1 MILTKLKEFAE
12 TRLDLPPEMY
22 GKTKVR
28 WWIELN
34 PQSQLVGFTPRG
46 GDSKATQR
54 GLEQTV
60 PKLPKKRTVAIQPV
74 LLADTGEYVLGIPK
88 EGSKLER
95 VSKCHQQFK
104 ELVQACVAA
113 TKDPAVQTILNFLN
127 NWDPSQAQLPEGF
140 DPSDVVT
147 FRIGK
152 RIPADANP
160 ENQAIQEFWARYT
173 AGGDEEESS
182 LPVMMCLVTGQE
194 TQVVDRLPEP
204 IKGIPDG
211 QPSGTSLVSANA
223 DAFTSYGLKNS
234 LTSPIS
240 RSAAEKFGKALN
252 YLLAEEHTHLRVGS
266 SVFVF
271 WTRDPEEFDFFSYL
285 DKPQA
290 ADVQNLLKSALKGE
304 KNYSVQGHEN
314 EFYALSLTANNA
326 RAVVRSWLQTTVPDV
341 QRHLKQWFQ
350 DQQIVDPYGQPSKPF
365 GIYAL
370 AASAY
375 RDPAKEMQPT
385 VPTALLRCALSGD
398 PLPDSLLTRATR
410 RIAVEGE
417 IPHARAAL
425 LKLILLSHWRRTSR
439 PMPDLEALNLNPELD
454 PPDQAAYHCGRLF
467 AQLEIIQRAAQR
479 GINTTLVDRYYSAAS
494 TTPKKILGDLI
505 AKAQPHLAKIRKD
518 SKGTYEALERQL
530 EEILV
535 RLDPAALPTSL
546 TMQQQS
552 LFGLGY
558 YHQRAD
564 NRRRAAEGA
573 EKKKQSQM
581 DTQGE
586 LNHD

>member
-22 GKTKVR
+22 GSTKVR
-28 WWIELN
+28 WLIDLDEVGTLLGFV
-34 PQSQLVGFTPRG
+34 PQG

-54 GLEQTV
+54 GIPMLV
-60 PKLPKKRTVAIQPV
+60 PKLPKKRTVGIQPT

-88 EGSKLER
+88 EGAKPER
-95 VSKCHQQFK
+95 VAKCHQQFK
-104 ELVQACVAA
+104 DLVRACAQATQDA
-113 TKDPAVQTILNFLN
+113 AVQSILHFLET
-127 NWDPSQAQLPEGF
+127 WDPTQGTLPENF
-140 DPSDVVT
+140 DPSDTVT
-147 FRIGK
+147 FRVGT

-160 ENQAIQEFWARYT
+160 ENRVIQEFWAQHT
-173 AGGDEEESS
+173 AGGDEEGSS
-182 LPVMMCLVTGQE
+182 LPMMMCLVTGQE
-194 TQVVDRLPEP
+194 TEVVDRLPEP
-204 IKGIPDG
+204 LKGIPGG
-211 QPSGTSLVSANA
+211 QASGTSLVSANA

-252 YLLAEEHTHLRVGS
+252 HLLSAEHTHLRMGS
-266 SVFVF
+266 GVFVF
-271 WTRDPEEFDFFSYL
+271 WTRDPEEFDPFTLL
-285 DKPQA
+285 DKPEA
-290 ADVQNLLKSALKGE
+290 EDVEHLLKSAFTGQQ
-304 KNYSVQGHEN
+304 NYTTQGKEN

-326 RAVVRSWLQTTVPDV
+326 RAVVRDWLQTTVPHV
-341 QRHLKQWFQ
+341 QENLRLWFQ
-350 DQQIVDPYGQPSKPF
+350 YQKIVDPYGQPSKPF
-365 GIYAL
+365 GLYAL

-375 RDPAKEMQPT
+375 RDPSKEMQPT
-385 VPTALLRCALSGD
+385 VPTVLLRCALSGD
-398 PLPDSLLTRATR
+398 PLPESLLTKATR
-410 RIAVEGE
+410 RSAVEGE

-425 LKLILLSHWRRTSR
+425 LKLILSSHWRRKSY
-439 PMPDLEALNLNPELD
+439 PMPNLEALNLNPELD

-505 AKAQPHLAKIRKD
+505 AKAQPHLAKIRKE
-518 SKGTYEALERQL
+518 SRGTYEALERQL
-530 EEILV
+530 EEISAS
-535 RLDPAALPTSL
+535 LDPTTLPTSL

-573 EKKKQSQM
+573 EKKKQSQT
-581 DTQGE
+581 DPQGD